1 MFVTGAI
8 FFEAGYFLEPNLH
21 HLTKDIAN
29 DSLLLYIQIFGS
41 KKRIT
46 YQTPNLP
53 LLETE
58 GIEELS
64 QPISKETYLSQIKKA
79 QSHLQEGDSYELNI
93 SFETNF
99 KLIADPFLFFQKLKR
114 KQKTKYSAYYP
125 IGEEV
130 ILSLSPELFWSENN
144 GKIITK
150 PMKGTAKR
158 GISFEEDL
166 NLKNQLQT
174 SEKERAENVMI
185 TDLFRNDLGKISKI
199 GTVEVTSL
207 FETEALD
214 SVWQMTSE
222 IKSELL
228 PEISFSEM
236 VTTLFPSGSV
246 SGAPKIRSLEIIKDI
261 EKRERGIYT
270 GSLFRLENIE
280 GKQESLANVSIRTV
294 HLRKDNL
301 EYKGSYSVG
310 SGITILSDPE
320 IEYEECL
327 SKLSF
332 LTKESIPDFEIL
344 ETIRFFNGRLRF
356 LNLHLNRME
365 KSASRFGYPFDKA
378 KALESLDSLS
388 HVASGLL
395 RVRLLLNAKGEFKA
409 ETYAYTRTD
418 KRRKIT
424 LSWGRKKIPS
434 SDPILYHKTT
444 VRGFYLQSLKEAQEL
459 GCEDSILLAEDGTV
473 SETCIRNLFFQ
484 KGNRWFTPTLRL
496 GGLAGTLRE
505 KLISKGWVK
514 EVDCFPKDLINSNYV
529 LAGNSLRGLERV
541 KIRPWE

>member
-1 MFVTGAI
+1 M
-8 FFEAGYFLEPNLH
+8 FFEAGYFLEPSLH
-21 HLTKDIAN
+21 HLTKDISSGAI
-29 DSLLLYIQIFGS
+29 LLSIQVFGS
-41 KKRIT
+41 KKKIS

-53 LLETE
+53 FLGTG

-64 QPISKETYLSQIKKA
+64 QPISKETYLSQIKNA
-79 QSHLQEGDSYELNI
+79 QDHLQEGNSYELNI

-99 KLIADPFLFFQKLKR
+99 KLNSDPFLFFQKLKR
-114 KQKTKYSAYYP
+114 KQKTKYSVYFP
-125 IGEEV
+125 LGEDI
-130 ILSLSPELFWSENN
+130 ILSLSPELFWSVSR
-144 GKIITK
+144 GKITTK

-158 GISFEEDL
+158 GISYEEDL
-166 NLKNQLQT
+166 NLRNQLQT

-199 GTVEVTSL
+199 GTVEVPSL

-222 IKSELL
+222 IESELL

-236 VTTLFPSGSV
+236 ITTLFPSGSV

-270 GSLFRLENIE
+270 GSLFSLENTE
-280 GKQESLANVSIRTV
+280 GNLESLANVSIRTV
-294 HLRKDNL
+294 QLKKEQNG
-301 EYKGSYSVG
+301 YNGSYSIG
-310 SGITILSDPE
+310 SGITVLSDPE
-320 IEYEECL
+320 TEYEECQ

-344 ETIRFFNGRLRF
+344 ETIRFFNGRFRF
-356 LNLHLNRME
+356 LNLHLNRMAR
-365 KSASRFGYPFDKA
+365 SASRFGYPFDPVKA
-378 KALESLDSLS
+378 RESLDSLS

-418 KRRKIT
+418 KRRKISLT
-424 LSWGRKKIPS
+424 WATKKIPS
-434 SDPILYHKTT
+434 SDPFFYHKTT
-444 VRGFYLQSLKEAQEL
+444 IRDFYSESLKEAQEF
-459 GCEDSILLAEDGTV
+459 GCEDAILLAEDGTV
-473 SETCIRNLFFQ
+473 SETCVRNLFFRKENQ
-484 KGNRWFTPTLRL
+484 WFTPTLRS

-514 EVDCFPKDLINSNYV
+514 ETDCFPNDLINSDYV